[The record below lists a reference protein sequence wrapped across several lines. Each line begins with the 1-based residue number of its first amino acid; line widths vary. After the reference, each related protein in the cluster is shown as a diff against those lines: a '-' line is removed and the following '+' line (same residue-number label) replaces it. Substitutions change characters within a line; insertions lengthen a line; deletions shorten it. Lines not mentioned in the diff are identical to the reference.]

1 MNSKLGQ
8 SFIFFYKF
16 RSSKTYTNRHSLMLY
31 VCAVVY
37 IKLFSYNNRFIVIGK
52 SQKLC
57 KAIHFLDTNS
67 FNFRK
72 DNVLKLWSYLL
83 ELLKARRLR
92 LELSL
97 SIQKIFQEM
106 LYILDWMEEIKVQLL
121 LRGWLMSLVYNI

>member
-1 MNSKLGQ
+1 
-8 SFIFFYKF
+8 
-16 RSSKTYTNRHSLMLY
+16 MLY

-121 LRGWLMSLVYNI
+121 LRG

>member
-1 MNSKLGQ
+1 M
-8 SFIFFYKF
+8 
-16 RSSKTYTNRHSLMLY
+16 
-31 VCAVVY
+31 
-37 IKLFSYNNRFIVIGK
+37 
-52 SQKLC
+52 
-57 KAIHFLDTNS
+57 IHEP
-67 FNFRK
+67 NFRK

-121 LRGWLMSLVYNI
+121 LRG